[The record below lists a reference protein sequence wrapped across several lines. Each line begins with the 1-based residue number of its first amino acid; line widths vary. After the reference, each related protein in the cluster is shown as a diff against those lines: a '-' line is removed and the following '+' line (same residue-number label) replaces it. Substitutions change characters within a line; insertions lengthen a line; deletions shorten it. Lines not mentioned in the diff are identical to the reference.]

1 MGSDG
6 KSKKK
11 RSSSPAISDSDGED
25 KVTKKKKRRSRDDD
39 DKERK
44 RSSSDGKREKKK
56 RESEKRSHKHSKRHK
71 HRSHKGDN
79 SEDKHGHKRCKQ
91 SEFQE
96 LSSDDYFSKSNEF
109 ATWLKE
115 ERGMYFSDLS
125 SEGARGLFL
134 GFIKDW
140 NDQKLDSRYYEGI
153 ATGPRTAHNWKIRT
167 EK

>member
-1 MGSDG
+1 MGSDR

-11 RSSSPAISDSDGED
+11 RSFSPAITGSEGED
-25 KVTKKKKRRSRDDD
+25 RITKKQEKSRSRDDG
-39 DKERK
+39 KERK
-44 RSSSDGKREKKK
+44 RSSSDGKREKKS
-56 RESEKRSHKHSKRHK
+56 ESEKRSHERSKRHK
-71 HRSHKGDN
+71 HRSHKGDK
-79 SEDKHGHKRCKQ
+79 SEDKHDHKRRKQ

-115 ERGMYFSDLS
+115 ERGVYFSDLT
-125 SEGARGLFL
+125 SESARELFL

-140 NDQKLDSRYYEGI
+140 NAQKLESRYYKGI
-153 ATGPRTAHNWKIRT
+153 ATGPRTAHNWKFRT